1 MSLKSIDMQLAMSRS
16 MDASQLQNQTVQ
28 KTAGDQFDAA
38 MQAMKQQEL
47 ERTRS
52 NPTEKPSEGKIRS
65 DDGNKGG
72 SGQAGGS
79 PAGNGSETAD
89 EQAKPRKA
97 KHPFK
102 GKFIDLSL

>member
-16 MDASQLQNQTVQ
+16 MEASQLQSQTAQ
-28 KTAGDQFDAA
+28 KTVGDQFDAA

-52 NPTEKPSEGKIRS
+52 NQTEKPSEGKIRS
-65 DDGNKGG
+65 GDGNKGG
-72 SGQAGGS
+72 SGQAGGRS
-79 PAGNGSETAD
+79 AGDGNENAD
-89 EQAKPRKA
+89 DQAKPREA